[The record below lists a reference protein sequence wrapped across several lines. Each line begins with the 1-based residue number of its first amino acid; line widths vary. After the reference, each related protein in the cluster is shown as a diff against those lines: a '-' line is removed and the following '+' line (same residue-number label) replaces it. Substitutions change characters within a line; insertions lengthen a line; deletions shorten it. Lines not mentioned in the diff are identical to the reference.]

1 MKFEDKA
8 NENNEIKIS
17 KDSKMFLELRE
28 IVNRFDPVS
37 LVENGA
43 PDNEHDDLTTALL
56 ELLFKESLDEV
67 RDLLINCERWYGY
80 DPNDI
85 KEEYKERNHAKI
97 DRTHKEILNW
107 YAMKKE
113 LKIKTL

>member
-8 NENNEIKIS
+8 KESNEMNIS
-17 KDSKMFLELRE
+17 KDSQIFLELRE
-28 IVNRFDPVS
+28 IVNRFDPIS

-43 PDNEHDDLTTALL
+43 PENEHDDLTTALL
-56 ELLFKESLDEV
+56 ELLIKESLDEI
-67 RDLLINCERWYGY
+67 RDLLIECERWYGY

-85 KEEYKERNHAKI
+85 KEEYKGKYYAKI

-107 YAMKKE
+107 YVAMKKN
-113 LKIKTL
+113 